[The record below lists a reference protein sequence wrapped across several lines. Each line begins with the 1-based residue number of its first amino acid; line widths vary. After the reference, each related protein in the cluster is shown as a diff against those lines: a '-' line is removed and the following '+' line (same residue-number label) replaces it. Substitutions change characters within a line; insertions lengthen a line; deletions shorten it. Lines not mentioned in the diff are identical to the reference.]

1 MAEMLVA
8 ILVGL
13 LVMVGL
19 HQMFVASLTSQ
30 TTTSF
35 QVEVDR
41 KAQVAMDDII
51 ARLRGSSGVLVDH
64 DPAHPDRIAFT
75 DQDGQEVR
83 YWVDSGNLRRALG
96 ATSYSGGA
104 VLASNV
110 GELVF
115 TCYWWNPDLVPPRE
129 QETLLASKAKRVRAR
144 LKVQEGNNSSVLQST
159 VRLRNK

>member
-115 TCYWWNPDLVPPRE
+115 TYYWWNPTAARE
-129 QETLLASKAKRVRAR
+129 EETLSASAAKRVRAR
-144 LKVQEGNNSSVLQST
+144 LKVQEGNNSSLLQST